1 VIYTSFNMIW
11 LLLKR
16 QLKESPAIHGV
27 APAVTS
33 PGSREDYNNMTYARR
48 CVVMEIIKAE
58 TDYVSHLLD
67 VVQVKQSFTD
77 LQMTII
83 ILILKHSV
91 YVCSIQR
98 GIHTLLFQ
106 TQWYWYRQSCFSSRC
121 RTSLEYSLSKCHLS
135 QLFASFK
142 TSAEDGALSTELSGS
157 CSNCIWPT
165 QAARGL
171 E

>member
-1 VIYTSFNMIW
+1 MKTLMDVYCLKVEIELLIAEKMPVIYTSFNMIW

-106 TQWYWYRQSCFSSRC
+106 TQ
-121 RTSLEYSLSKCHLS
+121 
-135 QLFASFK
+135 
-142 TSAEDGALSTELSGS
+142 
-157 CSNCIWPT
+157 
-165 QAARGL
+165 
-171 E
+171 